1 MATNAVGKNRPA
13 RYLFL
18 DTNALLDLCDKDR
31 PGHDAMRRLATR
43 ALSHEGVELH
53 ASISSFK
60 DLYYILS
67 RLYKDEGRARLAVER
82 MMGSLVAPVDL
93 LASYG
98 PAALACGEPDFEDG
112 LIRISAEREG
122 ADVLVTR
129 DAKAFAGSSVA
140 HMSAQQFE
148 ENFT

>member
-1 MATNAVGKNRPA
+1 MPDISFWTPMPCSTCATK
-13 RYLFL
+13 
-18 DTNALLDLCDKDR
+18 TALGMTRCGASR
-31 PGHDAMRRLATR
+31 R

-98 PAALACGEPDFEDG
+98 PAALSCDAPDFEDG
-112 LIRISAEREG
+112 LIRVSAEREG
-122 ADVLVTR
+122 ADVLLTR
-129 DAKAFAGSSVA
+129 DTKAFVGSSVA